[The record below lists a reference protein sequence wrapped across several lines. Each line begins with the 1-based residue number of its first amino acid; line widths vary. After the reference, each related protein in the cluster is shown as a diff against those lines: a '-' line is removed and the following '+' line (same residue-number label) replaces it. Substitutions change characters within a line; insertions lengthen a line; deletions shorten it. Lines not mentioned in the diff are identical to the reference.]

1 LIIPSEQSAVVV
13 TPDTVSHVRYT
24 LLQAVNTN
32 AGHESSAGPSF
43 GKRVQHIKDAWMH
56 QKLWKDDNFIE
67 VLSEDCPPK
76 VKAKVVETIH
86 QYLDLCVTFP
96 LTFP

>member
-1 LIIPSEQSAVVV
+1 MQVMSQVLVPPLASEYN
-13 TPDTVSHVRYT
+13 TVK
-24 LLQAVNTN
+24 
-32 AGHESSAGPSF
+32 E
-43 GKRVQHIKDAWMH
+43 AWMH

-67 VLSEDCPPK
+67 VLSEDCPPE